1 MEIQKQHGIKPILVL
16 GVDNSNIG
24 INSAPIGEE
33 LEAFGKYVS
42 AFVSDVKEYTN
53 DYEVLNE
60 VNWAAKNYE
69 DNIQS
74 IKDGTKLVFGPDEYF
89 EVLKVAHDRAVE
101 VNPDSRIYSSFG
113 AMVYNNDERLDMLK
127 WLERILELGAV
138 DYMDAISFH
147 IYTSPNTP
155 EASPSKTVVVDD
167 IRTILEKYDCADMPI
182 RITEIGYSS
191 DKAVD
196 INGAVSGDYSELQ
209 QAMYSLRDL
218 AMLYDKNLEAIQF
231 YNAIEKQD
239 GDSEQDNF
247 GLINTWTDDYVYN
260 ASGVAYSAKPVF
272 VSLVNFN
279 TLLSNAVLE
288 SKKQIKNGNY
298 VYKFIT
304 KNEGEVYMLWN
315 SKDMS
320 SVEVLNI
327 PSDLVYVYDMYGNSR
342 ILRSTSQNYT
352 IDISGEPTYVVV
364 PKNTLYIPC
373 DSLGNH
379 LDYYNR

>member
-1 MEIQKQHGIKPILVL
+1 
-16 GVDNSNIG
+16 
-24 INSAPIGEE
+24 
-33 LEAFGKYVS
+33 
-42 AFVSDVKEYTN
+42 
-53 DYEVLNE
+53 
-60 VNWAAKNYE
+60 
-69 DNIQS
+69 
-74 IKDGTKLVFGPDEYF
+74 
-89 EVLKVAHDRAVE
+89 
-101 VNPDSRIYSSFG
+101 
-113 AMVYNNDERLDMLK
+113 
-127 WLERILELGAV
+127 
-138 DYMDAISFH
+138 
-147 IYTSPNTP
+147 
-155 EASPSKTVVVDD
+155 
-167 IRTILEKYDCADMPI
+167 
-182 RITEIGYSS
+182 
-191 DKAVD
+191 
-196 INGAVSGDYSELQ
+196 
-209 QAMYSLRDL
+209 
-218 AMLYDKNLEAIQF
+218 MLYDKNLEAIQF

-288 SKKQIKNGNY
+288 SKKQIKDGNY

-327 PSDLVYVYDMYGNSR
+327 SSDLVYVYDMYGNSR

-379 LDYYNR
+379 LDYIIGDTLYIKPVDTNIDSNAIIVIAAYSDNSLMRTWVYTYADVLNETLTFDVTDCDTVGIFTLNDLNTLTPVNKKFEIKR

>member
-1 MEIQKQHGIKPILVL
+1 
-16 GVDNSNIG
+16 
-24 INSAPIGEE
+24 
-33 LEAFGKYVS
+33 
-42 AFVSDVKEYTN
+42 
-53 DYEVLNE
+53 
-60 VNWAAKNYE
+60 
-69 DNIQS
+69 
-74 IKDGTKLVFGPDEYF
+74 
-89 EVLKVAHDRAVE
+89 
-101 VNPDSRIYSSFG
+101 
-113 AMVYNNDERLDMLK
+113 MVYNNDERLDMLK
-127 WLERILELGAV
+127 WLDRILELGAV

-279 TLLSNAVLE
+279 TILSNAVLE
-288 SKKQIKNGNY
+288 SKKQIKDGNY

-327 PSDLVYVYDMYGNSR
+327 SSDLVYVYDMYGNSR

-352 IDISGEPTYVVV
+352 KDISGEPTYVVV

-379 LDYYNR
+379 LDYIIGDTLYIKSGDTNIDSNAIIIIAAYSDNSLMRTWVYTYADVLNETLTFDVTDCDTVGIFTLNDLNTLTPVNKKFEIKR